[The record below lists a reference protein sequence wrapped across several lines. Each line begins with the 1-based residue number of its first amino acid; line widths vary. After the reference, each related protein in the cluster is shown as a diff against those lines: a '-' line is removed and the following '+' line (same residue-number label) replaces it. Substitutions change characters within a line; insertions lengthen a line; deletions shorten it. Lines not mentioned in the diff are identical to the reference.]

1 MLYEFEVMHIK
12 CNRNDVKIILY
23 LNTIINYHLWKLRNR
38 CVYEG
43 CIFDFNDIVSRLI
56 KSVGARKRLQSF
68 MFDENLKIDRL
79 DEMLSA
85 MIMLHNLQLSDDN
98 D

>member
-1 MLYEFEVMHIK
+1 MDIDYCFSQKRTLLYEFEVMHIK

-23 LNTIINYHLWKLRNR
+23 LNTIINNHLWKLHNR

-56 KSVGARKRLQSF
+56 KSVGAQKRLQSF
-68 MFDENLKIDRL
+68 MFDL
-79 DEMLSA
+79 D
-85 MIMLHNLQLSDDN
+85 
-98 D
+98 